1 MSGILH
7 NRYLLYVV
15 FIIALADFLYLGSI
29 RDMTSVFVFVL
40 IGLLV
45 SFFNKNMIVVL
56 SSATVIANV
65 LKYGG
70 INQRLVVEG
79 FEEGIEDED
88 KDKDKH
94 EDKHED
100 KDKDKH
106 EDKDKD
112 KHEDKDKD
120 KHEDKDK
127 KKEQTKS
134 EDTESKKTEEFGQ
147 DKNVVY
153 TSVDDMAI
161 TEQDKMMIA
170 NEKLLERMNKYKP
183 LLDTLQGL
191 TKNMAIMKG
200 VASSVSEL
208 KEDIAKDEKGKKE

>member
-7 NRYLLYVV
+7 NRYLLYAV
-15 FIIALADFLYLGSI
+15 FIIALVDFLYLGSI

-56 SSATVIANV
+56 SSAMIVANV

-79 FEEGIEDED
+79 FEEGAEDDDVTEEQEQEQD
-88 KDKDKH
+88 VKPTKKSKS
-94 EDKHED
+94 EET
-100 KDKDKH
+100 
-106 EDKDKD
+106 
-112 KHEDKDKD
+112 
-120 KHEDKDK
+120 DK
-127 KKEQTKS
+127 KSEETDKKDSKTK
-134 EDTESKKTEEFGQ
+134 ESKEEFGQ
-147 DKNVVY
+147 DKEVVY

-161 TEQDKMMIA
+161 SQQDKMMLA

>member
-1 MSGILH
+1 MSSILH
-7 NRYLLYVV
+7 NRYLLYAV
-15 FIIALADFLYLGSI
+15 FIIALVDFLYLGSI

-45 SFFNKNMIVVL
+45 SFFNKNMIIVL
-56 SSATVIANV
+56 SSAMIVANV

-79 FEEGIEDED
+79 FEDDEEQEQEQD
-88 KDKDKH
+88 VKPTKKS
-94 EDKHED
+94 KS
-100 KDKDKH
+100 
-106 EDKDKD
+106 
-112 KHEDKDKD
+112 
-120 KHEDKDK
+120 DK
-127 KKEQTKS
+127 KDSKTKEEKEGKS
-134 EDTESKKTEEFGQ
+134 KEEFGQ
-147 DKNVVY
+147 DKEVVY

-161 TEQDKMMIA
+161 NEQDKIMLA

-208 KEDIAKDEKGKKE
+208 KEDIAKDKKE

>member
-7 NRYLLYVV
+7 NRYLLYAV

-45 SFFNKNMIVVL
+45 SFFNKNMIIVL
-56 SSATVIANV
+56 SSAMIVANV

-70 INQRLVVEG
+70 INQKIVVEG
-79 FEEGIEDED
+79 FQDEDEDED
-88 KDKDKH
+88 KT
-94 EDKHED
+94 EDKNENED
-100 KDKDKH
+100 
-106 EDKDKD
+106 
-112 KHEDKDKD
+112 
-120 KHEDKDK
+120 
-127 KKEQTKS
+127 
-134 EDTESKKTEEFGQ
+134 EDTSKNGKEKEEDTAKKSTKPDKEEPKTKDSKKDSKEEFGQ
-147 DKNVVY
+147 DKEVVY

-161 TEQDKMMIA
+161 NQQDKMMLA

-200 VASSVSEL
+200 IASSANDL
-208 KEDIAKDEKGKKE
+208 KDDIINDTKDEKKSKKE

>member
-7 NRYLLYVV
+7 NRYLLYTV
-15 FIIALADFLYLGSI
+15 FIIALVDFLYLGSI

-45 SFFNKNMIVVL
+45 SFFNKNMIIIL
-56 SSATVIANV
+56 SSAMIVANV

-79 FEEGIEDED
+79 FEEGDED
-88 KDKDKH
+88 DGA
-94 EDKHED
+94 EDGAEEQEED
-100 KDKDKH
+100 VKPTKKSKSK
-106 EDKDKD
+106 ET
-112 KHEDKDKD
+112 
-120 KHEDKDK
+120 DK
-127 KKEQTKS
+127 KDSKTKETK
-134 EDTESKKTEEFGQ
+134 EEFGQ
-147 DKNVVY
+147 DKEVVY

-161 TEQDKMMIA
+161 NEQDKMMLA

-208 KEDIAKDEKGKKE
+208 KEDIAKDEKKDKKE

>member
-7 NRYLLYVV
+7 NRYLLYAV

-40 IGLLV
+40 VGLLV
-45 SFFNKNMIVVL
+45 SFFNKNMIIVL
-56 SSATVIANV
+56 SSGMIVANV

-70 INQRLVVEG
+70 INQRLVIEG
-79 FEEGIEDED
+79 FEEGIEEEEPVVKEEEEEEPDTPTPTEKVKAKKASKSKEE
-88 KDKDKH
+88 KD
-94 EDKHED
+94 
-100 KDKDKH
+100 
-106 EDKDKD
+106 
-112 KHEDKDKD
+112 
-120 KHEDKDK
+120 
-127 KKEQTKS
+127 TK
-134 EDTESKKTEEFGQ
+134 EEFGQ

-161 TEQDKMMIA
+161 TEQDKMMLA

-200 VASSVSEL
+200 IATSASEL
-208 KEDIAKDEKGKKE
+208 KEDIAKEEKKEKKE

>member
-1 MSGILH
+1 MSSILH
-7 NRYLLYVV
+7 NRYLLYAV
-15 FIIALADFLYLGSI
+15 FIIALVDFLYLGSI

-45 SFFNKNMIVVL
+45 SFFNKNMIIIL
-56 SSATVIANV
+56 SSAMIVANV

-79 FEEGIEDED
+79 FEEGVEDDEEQEQDEQEGQEED
-88 KDKDKH
+88 VKPTKKS
-94 EDKHED
+94 KS
-100 KDKDKH
+100 
-106 EDKDKD
+106 
-112 KHEDKDKD
+112 
-120 KHEDKDK
+120 DK
-127 KKEQTKS
+127 KDSKTETEGKS
-134 EDTESKKTEEFGQ
+134 KEEFGQ
-147 DKNVVY
+147 DKEVVY

-161 TEQDKMMIA
+161 NEQDKMMLA

-191 TKNMAIMKG
+191 TKNIAIMKG

-208 KEDIAKDEKGKKE
+208 KEDIAKDEKKDNKDKKE

>member
-7 NRYLLYVV
+7 NRYLLYAV
-15 FIIALADFLYLGSI
+15 FMIALVDFLYLGSI

-56 SSATVIANV
+56 SSAMIVANV

-79 FEEGIEDED
+79 FEEGAEDGAED
-88 KDKDKH
+88 GAEEQEQE
-94 EDKHED
+94 EDVKPTKKSKSE
-100 KDKDKH
+100 
-106 EDKDKD
+106 ET
-112 KHEDKDKD
+112 
-120 KHEDKDK
+120 DK
-127 KKEQTKS
+127 KSDKKDSKTK
-134 EDTESKKTEEFGQ
+134 ESKEEFGQ
-147 DKNVVY
+147 DKEVVY

-161 TEQDKMMIA
+161 SQQDKMMLA

-191 TKNMAIMKG
+191 TKNIAIMKG

>member
-7 NRYLLYVV
+7 NRYLLYTV

-29 RDMTSVFVFVL
+29 HDMTSVFVFVL
-40 IGLLV
+40 VGLLV
-45 SFFNKNMIVVL
+45 SFFNKNMIIVL
-56 SSATVIANV
+56 SSGMIVANV

-70 INQRLVVEG
+70 INQRLVIEG
-79 FEEGIEDED
+79 FEEGVDEEVEEPEEKVKVNDKVEVEIEDETP
-88 KDKDKH
+88 K
-94 EDKHED
+94 
-100 KDKDKH
+100 
-106 EDKDKD
+106 
-112 KHEDKDKD
+112 
-120 KHEDKDK
+120 KDK
-127 KKEQTKS
+127 KT
-134 EDTESKKTEEFGQ
+134 TKKTSETKEEFGQ

-161 TEQDKMMIA
+161 SEQDKMMLA

-200 VASSVSEL
+200 IATSASEL
-208 KEDIAKDEKGKKE
+208 KEDIAKDEKKEKKE

>member
-7 NRYLLYVV
+7 NRYLLYIV

-29 RDMTSVFVFVL
+29 HDMTSVFVFVL
-40 IGLLV
+40 VGLLV
-45 SFFNKNMIVVL
+45 SFFNKNMIIVL
-56 SSATVIANV
+56 SSGMIVANV

-70 INQRLVVEG
+70 INQLLVIEVFKEGVDEEVEEP
-79 FEEGIEDED
+79 EEKVKVEDKVEIED
-88 KDKDKH
+88 KTP
-94 EDKHED
+94 
-100 KDKDKH
+100 
-106 EDKDKD
+106 
-112 KHEDKDKD
+112 
-120 KHEDKDK
+120 
-127 KKEQTKS
+127 KKEKKPTKKPS
-134 EDTESKKTEEFGQ
+134 ETKEEFGQ

-161 TEQDKMMIA
+161 SEQDKMMLA

-200 VASSVSEL
+200 IATSASEL
-208 KEDIAKDEKGKKE
+208 KEDIAKDEKKEKKE

>member
-7 NRYLLYVV
+7 NRYLLYAV
-15 FIIALADFLYLGSI
+15 FIIALVDFLYLGSI

-45 SFFNKNMIVVL
+45 SFFNKNMIIIL
-56 SSATVIANV
+56 SSAMIVANV

-79 FEEGIEDED
+79 FEEGAEDDEEKEQGQEQEQEQEGQEQD
-88 KDKDKH
+88 VKPTQKSKS
-94 EDKHED
+94 
-100 KDKDKH
+100 
-106 EDKDKD
+106 
-112 KHEDKDKD
+112 
-120 KHEDKDK
+120 DK
-127 KKEQTKS
+127 KDSKTKEETEGKS
-134 EDTESKKTEEFGQ
+134 KEEFGQ
-147 DKNVVY
+147 DKEVVY

-161 TEQDKMMIA
+161 NEQDKMMLA

-191 TKNMAIMKG
+191 TKNIAIMKG

-208 KEDIAKDEKGKKE
+208 KEDIAKDEKKDKKE

>member
-7 NRYLLYVV
+7 NRYLLYAV

-40 IGLLV
+40 VGLLV
-45 SFFNKNMIVVL
+45 SFFNKNMIIVL
-56 SSATVIANV
+56 SSGMIVANV

-70 INQRLVVEG
+70 INQRLVIEG
-79 FEEGIEDED
+79 FEEGIEEEEEPVVKEEEEEPDTPTPTE
-88 KDKDKH
+88 KVKA
-94 EDKHED
+94 
-100 KDKDKH
+100 
-106 EDKDKD
+106 
-112 KHEDKDKD
+112 
-120 KHEDKDK
+120 K
-127 KKEQTKS
+127 KASKPKEEKETK
-134 EDTESKKTEEFGQ
+134 EEFGQ

-161 TEQDKMMIA
+161 TEQDKMMLA

-200 VASSVSEL
+200 IATSASEL
-208 KEDIAKDEKGKKE
+208 KEDIAKEEKKEKKE

>member
-1 MSGILH
+1 MSSILH
-7 NRYLLYVV
+7 NRYLLYTV
-15 FIIALADFLYLGSI
+15 FIIALIDFLYLGSI

-45 SFFNKNMIVVL
+45 SFFNKNMIIVL
-56 SSATVIANV
+56 SSAIIVANV

-70 INQRLVVEG
+70 INQRLVIEG
-79 FEEGIEDED
+79 FEEGVDE
-88 KDKDKH
+88 
-94 EDKHED
+94 EE
-100 KDKDKH
+100 
-106 EDKDKD
+106 ETPAPT
-112 KHEDKDKD
+112 
-120 KHEDKDK
+120 K
-127 KKEQTKS
+127 KAKS
-134 EDTESKKTEEFGQ
+134 EDTDDKEDTDTEEPKKKPAKKEEFGQ
-147 DKNVVY
+147 DKEVVY

-161 TEQDKMMIA
+161 SQQDKMLLA

-208 KEDIAKDEKGKKE
+208 KEDIAKDEKENKVKKE

>member
-7 NRYLLYVV
+7 NRYLLYVI

-56 SSATVIANV
+56 SSATVVANV

-79 FEEGIEDED
+79 FEEGIEDEE
-88 KDKDKH
+88 KDKDEEKH
-94 EDKHED
+94 EK
-100 KDKDKH
+100 
-106 EDKDKD
+106 
-112 KHEDKDKD
+112 
-120 KHEDKDK
+120 KDK
-127 KKEQTKS
+127 KQEQTTS
-134 EDTESKKTEEFGQ
+134 EETEKTEKTEKKNKKTEEFGQ
-147 DKNVVY
+147 DKEVVY

-161 TEQDKMMIA
+161 NQQDKMMLA

-191 TKNMAIMKG
+191 TKNMAMMKG
-200 VASSVSEL
+200 IANSANEL
-208 KEDIAKDEKGKKE
+208 KEDIAKDEKEKQEQKKPNKE

>member
-7 NRYLLYVV
+7 NRYLLYAV

-40 IGLLV
+40 VGLLV
-45 SFFNKNMIVVL
+45 SFFNKNMIIVL
-56 SSATVIANV
+56 SSGMIVANV

-70 INQRLVVEG
+70 INQRLVIEG
-79 FEEGIEDED
+79 FEEGIEEEEEPVVKEEEEPDTPTPTE
-88 KDKDKH
+88 KVKA
-94 EDKHED
+94 
-100 KDKDKH
+100 
-106 EDKDKD
+106 
-112 KHEDKDKD
+112 
-120 KHEDKDK
+120 K
-127 KKEQTKS
+127 KASKPKEEKETK
-134 EDTESKKTEEFGQ
+134 EEFGQ

-161 TEQDKMMIA
+161 TEQDKMMLA

-200 VASSVSEL
+200 IATSASEL
-208 KEDIAKDEKGKKE
+208 KEDIAKEEKKEKKE

>member
-7 NRYLLYVV
+7 NRYLLYAV
-15 FIIALADFLYLGSI
+15 FMIALVDFLYLGSI

-45 SFFNKNMIVVL
+45 SFFNKNMIIVL
-56 SSATVIANV
+56 SSAMIVANV

-79 FEEGIEDED
+79 FEDDEEQEEEQEQD
-88 KDKDKH
+88 VKPTKKS
-94 EDKHED
+94 KS
-100 KDKDKH
+100 
-106 EDKDKD
+106 
-112 KHEDKDKD
+112 
-120 KHEDKDK
+120 DK
-127 KKEQTKS
+127 KDSKTKEEKEGKS
-134 EDTESKKTEEFGQ
+134 KEEFGQ
-147 DKNVVY
+147 DKEVVY

-161 TEQDKMMIA
+161 NEQDKMMLA

-208 KEDIAKDEKGKKE
+208 KEDIAKDKKE

>member
-7 NRYLLYVV
+7 NRYLLYAV

-45 SFFNKNMIVVL
+45 SFFNKNMIIIL
-56 SSATVIANV
+56 SSGMIVANV

-79 FEEGIEDED
+79 FEEGVTNKEDNEDDTPMPTPKADSED
-88 KDKDKH
+88 K
-94 EDKHED
+94 
-100 KDKDKH
+100 
-106 EDKDKD
+106 
-112 KHEDKDKD
+112 
-120 KHEDKDK
+120 
-127 KKEQTKS
+127 
-134 EDTESKKTEEFGQ
+134 EDTPKKTSKPKEEKETKDTKEEFGQ

-161 TEQDKMMIA
+161 TQQDKMMLA

-200 VASSVSEL
+200 IATSASEL
-208 KEDIAKDEKGKKE
+208 KEDIAKEEKKDNKE

>member
-7 NRYLLYVV
+7 NRYLLYIV

-29 RDMTSVFVFVL
+29 HDMTSVFVFVL
-40 IGLLV
+40 VGLLV
-45 SFFNKNMIVVL
+45 SFFNKNMIIVL
-56 SSATVIANV
+56 SSGMIVANV

-70 INQRLVVEG
+70 INQRLVIEG
-79 FEEGIEDED
+79 FEEGVDEEVEAEPEEKVKVDDKVEVEIEDETP
-88 KDKDKH
+88 
-94 EDKHED
+94 
-100 KDKDKH
+100 
-106 EDKDKD
+106 
-112 KHEDKDKD
+112 
-120 KHEDKDK
+120 K
-127 KKEQTKS
+127 KPT
-134 EDTESKKTEEFGQ
+134 KKTSETKEEFGQ

-161 TEQDKMMIA
+161 SEQDKMMLA

-200 VASSVSEL
+200 IATSASEL
-208 KEDIAKDEKGKKE
+208 KEDIAKDEKKEKKE

>member
-56 SSATVIANV
+56 SSATVVANV

-79 FEEGIEDED
+79 FEEGIEDEH
-88 KDKDKH
+88 KD

-100 KDKDKH
+100 KDN
-106 EDKDKD
+106 
-112 KHEDKDKD
+112 
-120 KHEDKDK
+120 

-134 EDTESKKTEEFGQ
+134 EETEDKKAKKTEEFGQ
-147 DKNVVY
+147 DKEVVY

-161 TEQDKMMIA
+161 NQQDKMMLA

-191 TKNMAIMKG
+191 TKNMAMMKG
-200 VASSVSEL
+200 IANSANEL
-208 KEDIAKDEKGKKE
+208 KEDITKDQKEKEIEKQEQKKPNKE

>member
-7 NRYLLYVV
+7 NRYLLYIV

-29 RDMTSVFVFVL
+29 HDMTSVFVFVL
-40 IGLLV
+40 VGLLV
-45 SFFNKNMIVVL
+45 SFFNKNMIIVL
-56 SSATVIANV
+56 SSGMIVANV

-70 INQRLVVEG
+70 INQRLVIEG
-79 FEEGIEDED
+79 FKEGVDEEVEEPEEKVKVEDKVEIED
-88 KDKDKH
+88 KTP
-94 EDKHED
+94 
-100 KDKDKH
+100 
-106 EDKDKD
+106 
-112 KHEDKDKD
+112 
-120 KHEDKDK
+120 
-127 KKEQTKS
+127 KKEKKPTKKPS
-134 EDTESKKTEEFGQ
+134 ETKEEFGQ

-161 TEQDKMMIA
+161 SEQDKMMLA

-200 VASSVSEL
+200 IATSASEL
-208 KEDIAKDEKGKKE
+208 KEDIAKDEKKEKKE

>member
-7 NRYLLYVV
+7 NRYLLYAV

-56 SSATVIANV
+56 SSATVVANV

-79 FEEGIEDED
+79 FEEGIEDEE
-88 KDKDKH
+88 KDK
-94 EDKHED
+94 EDDTPTPTKSKVDTEY
-100 KDKDKH
+100 KEETPKKTSKPK
-106 EDKDKD
+106 EEK
-112 KHEDKDKD
+112 ET
-120 KHEDKDK
+120 KDK
-127 KKEQTKS
+127 K
-134 EDTESKKTEEFGQ
+134 EEFGQ

-161 TEQDKMMIA
+161 TQQDKMMLA

-200 VASSVSEL
+200 TATSASEL
-208 KEDIAKDEKGKKE
+208 KEDIAKEEKKDNKE

>member
-1 MSGILH
+1 MSSILH
-7 NRYLLYVV
+7 NRYLLYTV
-15 FIIALADFLYLGSI
+15 FIIALIDFLYLGSI

-45 SFFNKNMIVVL
+45 SFFNKNMIIVL
-56 SSATVIANV
+56 SSAIIVANV

-70 INQRLVVEG
+70 INQRLVIEG
-79 FEEGIEDED
+79 FEEGVDE
-88 KDKDKH
+88 
-94 EDKHED
+94 EE
-100 KDKDKH
+100 
-106 EDKDKD
+106 ETPAPT
-112 KHEDKDKD
+112 
-120 KHEDKDK
+120 K
-127 KKEQTKS
+127 KAKS
-134 EDTESKKTEEFGQ
+134 EDTDDKEETDTEEPKKKPAKKEEFGQ
-147 DKNVVY
+147 DKEVVY

-161 TEQDKMMIA
+161 SQQDKMLLA

-208 KEDIAKDEKGKKE
+208 KEDIAKDEKENKVKKE

>member
-7 NRYLLYVV
+7 NRYLLYAV

-45 SFFNKNMIVVL
+45 SFFNKNMMIVL
-56 SSATVIANV
+56 SSAMIVANV

-70 INQRLVVEG
+70 INQKLVIEG
-79 FEEGIEDED
+79 FQEENDDED
-88 KDKDKH
+88 TPKPT
-94 EDKHED
+94 
-100 KDKDKH
+100 
-106 EDKDKD
+106 
-112 KHEDKDKD
+112 
-120 KHEDKDK
+120 K
-127 KKEQTKS
+127 KTILEQSEEPTKNKTNKTNETKQTKEPNQTNETNKS
-134 EDTESKKTEEFGQ
+134 KDTKQTKEEFGQ
-147 DKNVVY
+147 DKEVVY

-161 TEQDKMMIA
+161 NDQDKMMIA

-200 VASSVSEL
+200 IATSANEL
-208 KEDIAKDEKGKKE
+208 KEDITKDEKKPAKE

>member
-7 NRYLLYVV
+7 NRYLLYAV

-45 SFFNKNMIVVL
+45 SFFNKNMIIIL
-56 SSATVIANV
+56 SSGMIVANV

-79 FEEGIEDED
+79 FEEGVTNKEDNEDDTPMPTPKADTED
-88 KDKDKH
+88 KEKTPKKRSKPKEEKETKD
-94 EDKHED
+94 
-100 KDKDKH
+100 
-106 EDKDKD
+106 
-112 KHEDKDKD
+112 
-120 KHEDKDK
+120 
-127 KKEQTKS
+127 TK
-134 EDTESKKTEEFGQ
+134 EEFGQ

-161 TEQDKMMIA
+161 TQQDKMMLA

-200 VASSVSEL
+200 IATSASEL
-208 KEDIAKDEKGKKE
+208 KEDIAKEEKKDNKE